1 MILGI
6 DLGTSNSIAAVYK
19 DGNVHMIPVSSGGYV
34 TPSVVNLD
42 ENGKFCVGEI
52 AKNRKNRYP
61 AETVDMFKRSMGS
74 ETLFTI
80 GDMKLK
86 AEELSAIVLKS
97 IKIDAES
104 YLQEEIADVVISVPA
119 FFNNPQR
126 EAVLRAGELAG
137 FNVKKIINEPTS
149 AAMAYGMQCVENNKE
164 RVIMVLDLG
173 GGTFDISI
181 MEVAENT
188 MEVIAICGDNNLGGN
203 DFTARLVEAFLESND
218 IAVELIMEER
228 SRLWAKAEKG
238 KLAISDNG
246 IGEICCEIRGNEY
259 SYKVTEE
266 EYEKLCFDL
275 LDKIRRLT
283 LRAVAESPYKPEEI
297 SDIIMVGGGTKLSI
311 VKNMI
316 ERMMDKQI
324 EYEIN
329 PDEAVVIGAAMQGA
343 LLEHNEE
350 VNQLIMTDICPY
362 YIMSITDDR
371 RMCDLV
377 KVPNIVINKNS
388 TIPTRCIQ
396 KAEEYPG
403 NYCIEIYQSEDI
415 HGEKKIKIGECK
427 YIVPVVKDYTC
438 EVVTTAYYDNNGIL
452 KYDIYIPAVKKTY
465 ETIIVNSNN
474 SMDKKQ
480 VAKYIDDMNKLVFT
494 SYSEDDL
501 VMAQAEALY
510 AEVLDADRSKVNQL
524 IIEYEEAL
532 KTGKKSVIK
541 EARDKLKAMIKKFD
555 I

>member
-19 DGNVHMIPVSSGGYV
+19 DGNVHMIPISSGGYV
-34 TPSVVNLD
+34 TPSVVSLD

-52 AKNRKNRYP
+52 AKNRKKRYP
-61 AETVDMFKRSMGS
+61 ADTVDMFKRSMGL

-427 YIVPVVKDYTC
+427 YIVPVVKDYIC

-480 VAKYIDDMNKLVFT
+480 VAKYIDDMNKLEFT

>member
-19 DGNVHMIPVSSGGYV
+19 DGNVHMIPISSGGYV
-34 TPSVVNLD
+34 TPSVVSLD

-52 AKNRKNRYP
+52 AKNRKKRYP
-61 AETVDMFKRSMGS
+61 ADTVDMFKRSMGL

-97 IKIDAES
+97 IKKDAES

-427 YIVPVVKDYTC
+427 YIVPVVKDYIC

-480 VAKYIDDMNKLVFT
+480 VAKYIDDMNKLEFT

>member
-396 KAEEYPG
+396 KAEEYPDG
-403 NYCIEIYQSEDI
+403 GYQ
-415 HGEKKIKIGECK
+415 
-427 YIVPVVKDYTC
+427 
-438 EVVTTAYYDNNGIL
+438 
-452 KYDIYIPAVKKTY
+452 
-465 ETIIVNSNN
+465 
-474 SMDKKQ
+474 
-480 VAKYIDDMNKLVFT
+480 
-494 SYSEDDL
+494 
-501 VMAQAEALY
+501 
-510 AEVLDADRSKVNQL
+510 
-524 IIEYEEAL
+524 
-532 KTGKKSVIK
+532 
-541 EARDKLKAMIKKFD
+541 
-555 I
+555 